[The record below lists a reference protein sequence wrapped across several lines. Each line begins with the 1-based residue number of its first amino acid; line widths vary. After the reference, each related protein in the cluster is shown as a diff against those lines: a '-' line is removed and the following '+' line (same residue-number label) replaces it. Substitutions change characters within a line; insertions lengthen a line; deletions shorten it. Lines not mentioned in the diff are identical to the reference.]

1 MKIEH
6 HVGEELLLAYGAG
19 TLDEATSLLVATH
32 LALCPACRADL
43 DLAETIGGVL
53 IDRTKGAVPADE
65 GILEAAASTPDNAVR
80 TRQTSDRASL
90 HGRCGAFVLPQP
102 LRDYAGGDCAGL
114 AWRAV
119 GGGIRKFALKTSDA
133 GATALLLSISAGQ
146 AVPDHGHRGFEAT
159 LVLAGSFYDRGSWY
173 RRGDVEIA
181 DQGIVHQ
188 PIAGPEEDCI
198 CLVVTDARVKF
209 RTLIPRL
216 LQPFHGI

>member
-6 HVGEELLLAYGAG
+6 HVGEDLLLAYGAG

-43 DLAETIGGVL
+43 DLAETIGGAL
-53 IDRTKGAVPADE
+53 LDRTEVAVPADE
-65 GILEAAASTPDNAVR
+65 GLLEAAVGAAANGLR
-80 TRQTSDRASL
+80 TRRASDRAPPP
-90 HGRCGAFVLPQP
+90 GRDGAFVLPQP
-102 LRDYAGGDCAGL
+102 LRNYAGGDSAGL

-119 GGGIRKFALKTSDA
+119 GGGIRKFALKTGDA

-159 LVLAGSFYDRGSWY
+159 LVLAGSFYDRGAWY

-181 DQGIVHQ
+181 DRGVVHQ

-198 CLVVTDARVKF
+198 CLVVTEARVKF